1 MMDAAIIAGPREAR
15 IDRVAKPEP
24 AKGRVRVRVE
34 GCGLCGSNLAPWEG
48 RPWFTYPFAP
58 GAPGHEGW
66 GIVDAVGSDT
76 TRVRVGDRI
85 AFLSYNSF
93 AEYDVAPEESVVTL
107 PAALDGKPFPGEAL
121 GCAINVFRRSDI
133 RIGDSVA
140 VIGIGF
146 LGAVITALAAKTGA
160 NVIAISR
167 RPCALEIA
175 KHFGAQVVIPMNDHA
190 AIIDKVMK
198 LTDGQGCA
206 RVIEA
211 VGHQWPL
218 DLAGEITRERG
229 KVIIAGYHQDG
240 PRQVNMQLWN
250 WRGLDVINA
259 HERDP
264 RVYVEGIQLAAEAV
278 ARREIDPSP
287 LFTHTFSLGELADGF
302 ETMRTRPEGFLKG
315 IITL

>member
-1 MMDAAIIAGPREAR
+1 MMHAAIIAGPGEAR

-24 AKGRVRVRVE
+24 GKGQVRVRVE
-34 GCGLCGSNLAPWEG
+34 GCGICGSNLAPWEG
-48 RPWFTYPFAP
+48 RAWFTYPFPP

-66 GIVDAVGSDT
+66 GVIDALGSDT
-76 TRVRVGDRI
+76 TRVRIGDRV
-85 AFLSYNSF
+85 ALLSYNSF
-93 AEYDVAPEESVVTL
+93 AQYDVAPEESVVTL

-133 RIGDSVA
+133 RPVDSVA

-146 LGAVITALAAKTGA
+146 LGAVITALAAKAGA

-167 RPCALEIA
+167 RPSALEIA
-175 KHFGAQVVIPMNDHA
+175 KQFGAQVAIPMNDHA
-190 AIIDKVMK
+190 AIVDKVMK

-229 KVIIAGYHQDG
+229 KLIIAGYHQDG

-264 RVYVEGIQLAAEAV
+264 RVYVEGIQLAVDAV
-278 ARREIDPSP
+278 ARGELDPSP
-287 LFTHTFSLGELADGF
+287 LFTHKFSLGEFANGF
-302 ETMRTRPEGFLKG
+302 ETMRTRPDGFLKG